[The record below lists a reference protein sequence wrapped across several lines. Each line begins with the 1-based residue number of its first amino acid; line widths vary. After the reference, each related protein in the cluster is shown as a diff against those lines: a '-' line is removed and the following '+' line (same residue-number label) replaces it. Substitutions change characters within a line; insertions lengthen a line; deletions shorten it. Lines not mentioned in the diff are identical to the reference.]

1 MSILLAFLEVNFIQP
16 YIIKESLHTFG
27 KTFLIEKLSFKYEI
41 IILLFFLFWIVCHCV
56 THCGQIHQKVDD
68 RHSPID

>member
-1 MSILLAFLEVNFIQP
+1 MSILLAFLEVNFKQP

-41 IILLFFLFWIVCHCV
+41 IILLFFFFGLFA
-56 THCGQIHQKVDD
+56 TA
-68 RHSPID
+68 